1 MCCKALDIMEVDTD
15 GEVICTV
22 VVAGISVV
30 GDVVCLATV
39 GLNLEEAVDA
49 LR

>member
-1 MCCKALDIMEVDTD
+1 MAVGASDF
-15 GEVICTV
+15 
-22 VVAGISVV
+22 VADDPVTGFSVAS
-30 GDVVCLATV
+30 GFSHLGSVVCLATV